1 MDTGD
6 APLAAAKTAPK
17 NTWALQLLSLY
28 PACGHRVVAS
38 QGCIPAPSDSCLPVL
53 ACSGGVEVPLH
64 KRGQKLKNQQK
75 RKVGGSRSCYTA
87 AESGMFSTVSP
98 SFDALMSY
106 LSAIIPAGFA
116 QKAKLSKALSFTERT
131 ESRVAKLTK
140 KNQKKTVLKA
150 LY

>member
-1 MDTGD
+1 VHALADCCAVRRNHVAAMDTGD

-75 RKVGGSRSCYTA
+75 RK
-87 AESGMFSTVSP
+87 
-98 SFDALMSY
+98 
-106 LSAIIPAGFA
+106 
-116 QKAKLSKALSFTERT
+116 KAKLSKALSFTERT

>member
-1 MDTGD
+1 MAKGAMKKARRRAAGMEVEGGKAAAPAAAPAAMDTGD

-17 NTWALQLLSLY
+17 NT
-28 PACGHRVVAS
+28 
-38 QGCIPAPSDSCLPVL
+38 
-53 ACSGGVEVPLH
+53 GGVEVPLY

-75 RKVGGSRSCYTA
+75 RK
-87 AESGMFSTVSP
+87 
-98 SFDALMSY
+98 
-106 LSAIIPAGFA
+106 
-116 QKAKLSKALSFTERT
+116 KAKLSKALSFTERT